1 MLLLQYLILALSL
14 TLIVKITTAL
24 KRKPWV
30 WSLLLV
36 ALVIVAENVLR
47 GVIPAALATLS
58 GAAMA
63 FVLLYFVKFTPIRF

>member
-1 MLLLQYLILALSL
+1 MLLIQYLILALSL
-14 TLIVKITTAL
+14 TLIVKLAMAL

-47 GVIPAALATLS
+47 GIIPGALATLA
-58 GAAMA
+58 GAALA
-63 FVLLYFVKFTPIRF
+63 FLLLYLVKFTPIRF

>member
-1 MLLLQYLILALSL
+1 MLLLQYLILAFSL
-14 TLIVKITTAL
+14 TLIVKMAMAL

-47 GVIPAALATLS
+47 GIIPTALATLA
-58 GAAMA
+58 GAVLA
-63 FVLLYFVKFTPIRF
+63 FVLLYLVKFTPIRF